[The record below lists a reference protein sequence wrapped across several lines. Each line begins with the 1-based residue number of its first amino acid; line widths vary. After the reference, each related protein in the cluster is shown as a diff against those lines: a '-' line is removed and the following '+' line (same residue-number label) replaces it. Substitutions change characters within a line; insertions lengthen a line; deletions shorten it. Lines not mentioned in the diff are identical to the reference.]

1 VDSIK
6 ALKVR
11 PFLNVK
17 YLPAIEPKGE
27 IPITIF
33 SFTFDNLHISA
44 KIKLEYA
51 ADVMMLSL
59 YLAINL

>member
-17 YLPAIEPKGE
+17 YLPVIEPKGE

-51 ADVMMLSL
+51 ADVM
-59 YLAINL
+59 